1 MAQPT
6 PVLSHLPD
14 AHRTELIMSV
24 PNSLPQVT
32 TASVSR
38 KPPGRPVSAAV
49 AYGSPARTVTEAY
62 LSIRAG
68 SARGSGGL
76 SCRLASQLADPALRN
91 AQQHRRIATNHVKCL
106 ALNIAVEQCSDG
118 VYGGTPSVTAGQ
130 MLREASPRRA
140 SEYHRMSKIRC
151 S

>member
-62 LSIRAG
+62 LIHPCRFG
-68 SARGSGGL
+68 ARQRWTVL
-76 SCRLASQLADPALRN
+76 PTRLA
-91 AQQHRRIATNHVKCL
+91 
-106 ALNIAVEQCSDG
+106 
-118 VYGGTPSVTAGQ
+118 AG
-130 MLREASPRRA
+130 
-140 SEYHRMSKIRC
+140 
-151 S
+151 